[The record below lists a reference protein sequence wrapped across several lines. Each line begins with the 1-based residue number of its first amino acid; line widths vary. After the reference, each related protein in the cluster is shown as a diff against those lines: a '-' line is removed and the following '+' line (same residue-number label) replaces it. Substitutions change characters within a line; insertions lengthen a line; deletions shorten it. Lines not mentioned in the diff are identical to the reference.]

1 MNRRRVAAA
10 LGLLLVVCGATV
22 ALAATRGGRTIASR
36 PALRGDVVWAAG
48 SRPAPGFALHDQRGR
63 AVSLASLRGQ
73 PLLLVFLDSKCKTF
87 CPVVG
92 RQLGAAERKLGDRPV
107 RLVTISVDG
116 ADTPASVRAAARHWR
131 WSGPW
136 TWLMGTHAQLA
147 DAWRGY
153 GITVKPTPTDITHSM
168 AVYLIDAHGNERA
181 GFLPPLTLPDV
192 IGDVR
197 ALQREAGHAA

>member
-1 MNRRRVAAA
+1 MSRRRIAAA

-22 ALAATRGGRTIASR
+22 AFAATRDGRAAPTR
-36 PALRGDVVWAAG
+36 PALRGDAVWAAG
-48 SRPAPGFALHDQRGR
+48 ARPAPAFALHDQRGR

-73 PLLLVFLDSKCKTF
+73 PLLLVFLDSKCRTF

-92 RQLGAAERKLGDRPV
+92 HQLGAAQRLLGARPV

-116 ADTPASVRAAARHWR
+116 ADTPASVRAAARRWR
-131 WSGPW
+131 WGGPW

-147 DAWRGY
+147 SAWRGY
-153 GITVKPTPTDITHSM
+153 GITVKPTPTDITHSI
-168 AVYLIDAHGNERA
+168 AVFLIDAHGNERA

-197 ALQREAGHAA
+197 ALQREAGNAA

>member
-1 MNRRRVAAA
+1 MSRRRIAAA

-22 ALAATRGGRTIASR
+22 ALAATRGGRAAADR
-36 PALRGDVVWAAG
+36 PALRGDAVWAAG
-48 SRPAPGFALHDQRGR
+48 SRPAPGFALHDQHGR
-63 AVSLASLRGQ
+63 AVSLASLHGQ
-73 PLLLVFLDSKCKTF
+73 PLLLVFLDSKCRTF

-92 RQLGAAERKLGDRPV
+92 RQLGAAQRKLGDRPV

-131 WSGPW
+131 WTGPW

-147 DAWRGY
+147 RAWRGY

-168 AVYLIDAHGNERA
+168 AVFLIDAHGNERA

-192 IGDVR
+192 ISDVR
-197 ALQREAGHAA
+197 ALRREAGHVA

>member
-1 MNRRRVAAA
+1 VSRRRIGAA

-22 ALAATRGGRTIASR
+22 ALAATRGGPVAATA
-36 PALRGDVVWAAG
+36 PKLRGDAVWAAG
-48 SRPAPGFALHDQRGR
+48 VRPAPGFALHDQNGH

-73 PLLLVFLDSKCKTF
+73 ALLLVFLDSKCRTF

-92 RQLGAAERKLGDRPV
+92 RQLGDAQRRLGDTPV

-116 ADTPASVRAAARHWR
+116 ADSPASVRAAARHWR
-131 WSGPW
+131 WTGPW

-147 DAWRGY
+147 SAWRGY
-153 GITVKPTPTDITHSM
+153 GITVKPTATDITHSM
-168 AVYLIDAHGNERA
+168 AVYLIDAKGDERA

-197 ALQREAGHAA
+197 ALRREAGHVA